1 MRLGVIQAQGP
12 GTVDALLT
20 KLADRLEARGIRLVG
35 TVQSNSEPAAGVA
48 CDMDVR
54 VMGGG
59 PVIRINQT
67 LGAGSRGC
75 RLDLS
80 ALERAVGEVAARM
93 EDDVELVI
101 VNKFGKH
108 EAEGRGFRDLIAD
121 ALSRDVPVLTA
132 VNHLNRSAFESF
144 AADLA
149 ETLPADLD
157 TIEAWVDEVLQRQ
170 PVTV

>member
-1 MRLGVIQAQGP
+1 MKLGVIQAQGP

-20 KLADRLEARGIRLVG
+20 RLADRLEARGIRLAG

-54 VMGGG
+54 VFGGG

-80 ALERAVGEVAARM
+80 ALERAVGEVTARM
-93 EDDVELVI
+93 EDDIDLVI

-108 EAEGRGFRDLIAD
+108 EAEGRGFRPLIAD
-121 ALSRDVPVLTA
+121 ALSRELPVLTA
-132 VNHLNRSAFESF
+132 VNHLNTSAFEDF
-144 AADLA
+144 AGDLA
-149 ETLPADLD
+149 EELPADLAAL
-157 TIEAWVDEVLQRQ
+157 EAWVDEALKRVS
-170 PVTV
+170 VSA

>member
-1 MRLGVIQAQGP
+1 MKLGVIHAQGP

-20 KLADRLEARGIRLVG
+20 RLAGRLEARGIRLAG
-35 TVQSNSEPAAGVA
+35 TVQSNSQPAAGVA

-54 VMGGG
+54 VFGGG

-80 ALERAVGEVAARM
+80 ALERAVGEVTARI
-93 EDDVELVI
+93 DDDIDLVI

-108 EAEGRGFRDLIAD
+108 EAEGRGFRPLIAD
-121 ALSRDVPVLTA
+121 ALSRGLPVLTA
-132 VNHLNRSAFESF
+132 VNDLNRPAFESF

-149 ETLPADLD
+149 QTVPADLD
-157 TIEAWVDEVLQRQ
+157 ELEAWIDVALECVS
-170 PVTV
+170 VAV